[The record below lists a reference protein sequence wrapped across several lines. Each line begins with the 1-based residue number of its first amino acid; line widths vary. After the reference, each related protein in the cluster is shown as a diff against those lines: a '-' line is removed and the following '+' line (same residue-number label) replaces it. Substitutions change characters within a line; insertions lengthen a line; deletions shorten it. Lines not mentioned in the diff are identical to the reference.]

1 MSVYEIITT
10 RILNEL
16 KKGIIP
22 WARGWKPE
30 YHLPTNWFTQK
41 PYHGL
46 NLLLLQWNGQYASY
60 KQITDAGGKVKKGS
74 TATPIIFWKPFEV
87 EEPDKDEPQI
97 KFCLRYYSVFE
108 IGIDTEGIDRR
119 EISPVLP
126 VSGNELIHPYLAS
139 GPAIAHGY
147 ASASYDP
154 KKDVIRL
161 PHIKQFHSP
170 DHYLKTLFHE
180 IIHSTGH
187 SSRLQRPL
195 DSHSANRKSYAKE
208 ELTAEIGSAFLC
220 NFAGIDSEKI
230 FKQNTSY
237 IQSWLA
243 VLEDNPRMLISAA
256 SLAQKSVEYILN
268 YSHSITTEP
277 ITQVA

>member
-1 MSVYEIITT
+1 MSVYEIITS
-10 RILNEL
+10 RILKEL

-22 WARGWKPE
+22 WARGWKPD
-30 YHLPTNWFTQK
+30 YHPPTNWFTQK

-60 KQITDAGGKVKKGS
+60 KQIIEAGGRVKKGA
-74 TATPIIFWKPFEV
+74 TATPIIFWKTFEV
-87 EEPDKDEPQI
+87 EEPDKEEPQI

-108 IGIDTEGIDRR
+108 IGIDTEGIERR
-119 EISPVLP
+119 EISTVSSVL
-126 VSGNELIHPYLAS
+126 GNELVHPYLAS

-154 KKDVIRL
+154 KKDAIRL
-161 PHIKQFHSP
+161 PHTKQFQSP

-187 SSRLQRPL
+187 STRLQRPL
-195 DSHSANRKSYAKE
+195 DSQSNNRKSYAKE

-230 FKQNTSY
+230 FKQNASY
-237 IQSWLA
+237 IQNWLT
-243 VLEDNPRMLISAA
+243 VLQDNPRMVISSA
-256 SLAQKSVEYILN
+256 SLAQKAVEYIIHYQHQSN
-268 YSHSITTEP
+268 NK
-277 ITQVA
+277 AA

>member
-1 MSVYEIITT
+1 MSVYEIITS
-10 RILNEL
+10 RILKEL

-22 WARGWKPE
+22 WARGWKPD
-30 YHLPTNWFTQK
+30 YHPPTNWFTQK

-60 KQITDAGGKVKKGS
+60 KQIVDAGGKVKKGA

-87 EEPDKDEPQI
+87 EEPDKEEPQI

-108 IGIDTEGIDRR
+108 IGIDTEGIERK
-119 EISPVLP
+119 EISPVSP
-126 VSGNELIHPYLAS
+126 VLGNALVKPYLAS

-147 ASASYDP
+147 ASASYDM
-154 KKDVIRL
+154 KKDAIRL
-161 PHIKQFHSP
+161 PKVERFHSP

-187 SSRLQRPL
+187 SSRLQRPM
-195 DSHSANRKSYAKE
+195 DTQSEDRKSYAKE

-220 NFAGIDSEKI
+220 NFAGIDSEQI
-230 FKQNTSY
+230 FRQNTSY
-237 IQSWLA
+237 IQSWLR
-243 VLEDNPRMLISAA
+243 VLEDNPRMVISAA
-256 SLAQKSVEYILN
+256 SMAQKATQYIVD
-268 YSHSITTEP
+268 YQTKDEIK
-277 ITQVA
+277 VA

>member
-1 MSVYEIITT
+1 MSVYEIITS
-10 RILNEL
+10 RILKEL

-22 WARGWKPE
+22 WARGWKPD
-30 YHLPTNWFTQK
+30 YHPPTNWFTQK

-60 KQITDAGGKVKKGS
+60 KQIVDAGGKVKKGA

-87 EEPDKDEPQI
+87 QEPDKDDPQL

-108 IGIDTEGIDRR
+108 IGIDTEGIERK
-119 EISPVLP
+119 EISPISPVL
-126 VSGNELIHPYLAS
+126 GNALVKPYLAS

-147 ASASYDP
+147 TSASYDP
-154 KKDVIRL
+154 KKDAIRL
-161 PHIKQFHSP
+161 PQVKQFHSP

-187 SSRLQRPL
+187 SSRLQRPM
-195 DSHSANRKSYAKE
+195 DTQSEDQKYYATE

-220 NFAGIDSEKI
+220 NFAGIDSEQI
-230 FKQNTSY
+230 FRQNTSY
-237 IQSWLA
+237 IQSWLR
-243 VLEDNPRMLISAA
+243 VLEDNPRMVISAA
-256 SLAQKSVEYILN
+256 SMAQKATQYIVD
-268 YSHSITTEP
+268 YQTKDEIK
-277 ITQVA
+277 VA